1 MNVPGIVVIIF
12 YYLRIASHHYITFP
26 SPVQNPRIT
35 MASRVGVTNNA
46 LGGGELQETAVP
58 TLRVMRLQNPELF
71 MPSAGTLDSQPV
83 LNNSLCLP
91 DSLDVYVGENFTAY
105 LGVINSNRQTSIR
118 RLTVTAQLQT
128 PTQRWQ
134 LKSPL
139 DAGSGGY
146 GMDVPPLAGVDAVVS
161 HIIEEPGQ
169 HILRAEVSSL
179 GPDGNNKTFRKFY
192 RFQVTYPVELRTR
205 AVRAGDAACFVTLSV
220 EYTNNA
226 EYASAKDVMVL
237 ANVELSTAP
246 GLTAT
251 LIGAP
256 STATNNNAG
265 ADQVDDDTSSS
276 ALQLYDASH
285 VMQRGTVVRYLFKVE
300 ATAESAKLRGLAAND
315 LLGTAIVT
323 WRKSMGEK
331 GTVKSDPIYCPPA
344 RIDGPIFQSGLTV
357 DVAASKSPAAN
368 LSVTVEPIDPP
379 RRMVLQVPTKLQFLV
394 VNHTDDDKTLQLQF
408 RSSGLSVYGASS
420 LSLGTVPGSGGSK
433 VAVVNFVALT
443 AGLLRLEGC
452 WVIDQ
457 ATDTAIAQPPL
468 LDVFVEHE
476 TQ

>member
-1 MNVPGIVVIIF
+1 M
-12 YYLRIASHHYITFP
+12 T
-26 SPVQNPRIT
+26 
-35 MASRVGVTNNA
+35 SRVGLPTSPTSS
-46 LGGGELQETAVP
+46 GELQETAVP

-71 MPSAGTLDSQPV
+71 MPTAGTLDSQPM

-105 LGVINSNRQTSIR
+105 LGVINSNRHTSIR

-128 PTQRWQ
+128 PTQRWH

-139 DAGSGGY
+139 DAGNGGY

-161 HIIEEPGQ
+161 HAIEEPGQ

-192 RFQVTYPVELRTR
+192 RFQVTYPVEIRTR

-237 ANVELSTAP
+237 ANVELSTTP

-256 STATNNNAG
+256 TTTATN
-265 ADQVDDDTSSS
+265 ADANQTGDKSSN
-276 ALQLYDASH
+276 ALQLYDTAH
-285 VMQRGTVVRYLFKVE
+285 VMQRGTMIRYLFKVE

-315 LLGTAIVT
+315 LLGKALVT
-323 WRKSMGEK
+323 WRKSIGEQ
-331 GTVKSDPIYCPPA
+331 GTVKSDPIYCPLA

-357 DVAASKSPAAN
+357 DVAANKLPAVKN

-379 RRMVLQVPTKLQFLV
+379 RRMALQVPTKLQFLV
-394 VNHTDDDKTLQLQF
+394 VNHAEDAKTLQLQF
-408 RSSGLSVYGASS
+408 RSSGLAVYGASS
-420 LSLGTVPGSGGSK
+420 LSLGTVPGAGGSK